1 MVVAALSYGCMN
13 ICVKL
18 SGPHLTIWQAGMGR
32 FLLGVAVMPILARL
46 FRLPRGA
53 RERRLLLMR
62 GVSGTVSFLML
73 IQAMM
78 MIPLSIAMVLFYLW
92 PVFTCVLSAWVAG
105 EPTPRREWPL
115 VICALLG
122 VAVILW
128 PEQGGPG
135 LSLGHFLALGSSFF
149 AGHAVILIRRL
160 RRSNDAFT
168 IYHYYCLAGAV
179 ITAVPLLTQSAPLL
193 PVSGAGWLLLSAVA
207 LFSMIAQVVMNEG
220 MKYLDAS
227 RTGSL
232 MMIEVIT
239 AAAFGALWLGE
250 DLHPRFY
257 VGAFLIL
264 GSGAVL
270 MALPPRS
277 GPRANPPEA
286 PPSLESVR

>member
-1 MVVAALSYGCMN
+1 MVAAALFYGCMN

-18 SGPHLTIWQAGMGR
+18 SGPHLTIWQTGMGR
-32 FLLGVAVMPILARL
+32 FLLGVAFMPIFARL
-46 FRLPRGA
+46 LRLPRGA
-53 RERRLLLMR
+53 SERRLLLSR
-62 GVSGTVSFLML
+62 GVSGTIAFLML
-73 IQAMM
+73 IQSMM

-92 PVFTCVLSAWVAG
+92 PVFTCLLSSWVAG
-105 EPTPRREWPL
+105 EPTPKKEWPL
-115 VICALLG
+115 VVCALVG
-122 VAVILW
+122 VIVILW
-128 PEQGGPG
+128 PEKGGPG
-135 LSLGHFLALGSSFF
+135 LNLGHFLAVGSSFF

-168 IYHYYCLAGAV
+168 IYFYYCVAGAL
-179 ITAVPLLTQSAPLL
+179 ITAVPLLTRNGPVL
-193 PVSGAGWLLLSAVA
+193 PVSGTGWAYLSAVA
-207 LFSMIAQVVMNEG
+207 LSAMIAQVVMNEG

-239 AAAFGALWLGE
+239 AAAFGPLWLGE
-250 DLHPRFY
+250 TLTPRFFA
-257 VGAFLIL
+257 GSILIL

-286 PPSLESVR
+286 RPSLESVR